1 MSKKILS
8 IILAISMVLTMC
20 VGAFSVSAAEGDV
33 TISCGETEGFI
44 TGKAGEIIEIPVSI
58 SGNTKG
64 VSTVT
69 IDLEYDDAYFEVMYD
84 WSREGSILTA
94 DRGVLED
101 MQTKFSDNETYPD
114 AKALARYSYGSPISS
129 FTGDGLLVKLFFK
142 VKQDVNVPVKTAI
155 KLYVPILSCLN
166 EAGGMDPVTIAGINQ
181 MAPVVVNPDVNV
193 TLPAQTKVTYD
204 GQPHAVVATAP
215 EGVDV
220 EVKYDGKAEAPTAVG
235 TYEVTAAVTTEGF
248 TGSAKGTLVIEPI
261 KVTVTAKNATKKIG
275 EDDPALEYTYN
286 ENALLAGDKLVG
298 GLTRAAGDAIGK
310 YPITQAAGN
319 EFKVVKEADS
329 SVNANY
335 AVTFVPGEFEIV
347 DKTPQTI
354 TVSETTLEK
363 TYGDASVKLTATAS
377 SGLTDFT
384 FALSDDDDDKVVTV
398 DGEGNV
404 TFVGAG
410 EAKITVSQAGNED
423 YAAASANVTVT
434 VNPAELTV
442 TLAGKEITY
451 GEEIGEFDITYEGF
465 VNEETKDDLLTPVT
479 VAGLPEGKV
488 IVGTYPL
495 TLEGATSNNYTISYT
510 NADLIVNP
518 REVEIA
524 SIGVYNK
531 NADET
536 TDAKINPTKIALTE
550 GKGFIAGDDVYV
562 SVTGTAAFADAEAG
576 EDKVVTISDVAVE
589 VTGKDKDN
597 YTVTV
602 ADSALTTTAT
612 IFADGSMT
620 AQDVADQIGDIIIK
634 AGDDTVVLP
643 DAPDGFTF
651 TLTGSDK
658 PEVIDPETGAITRT
672 NEEET
677 VVITITVTAEDGTTA
692 TKDVTVKVAKG
703 SLKTITAK
711 VWGYGELQG
720 DFGEQPIGSTIEVIA
735 VPDKGY
741 EVSEWFVDGKSIGK
755 TNALVQRFTVEND
768 MEIGVEFKRKSGGG
782 IPSTGTGDG
791 KITVKAPTAS
801 VTSGSTV
808 FKGSVVKLSTT
819 TSDAKIYYTTDGST
833 PTTSNAILYTS
844 EGIRISA
851 NTTIKAFAMKDS
863 KTSTI
868 ASFTYKMKTAKA
880 EFKDDAS
887 KIKYMESVSDKLF
900 EPDRAATRYEVLKAL
915 DEVMDIEDAK
925 IENGFS
931 DVSEEYKVL
940 VNKFAATTIVDGY
953 PNKTFGGEGNIT
965 RAEFVKMLAAALD
978 LDMSAAATHKFKDVQ
993 SGHWAE
999 KYIAAFSKLGYIIG
1013 DPDGNFRPDDKVT
1026 RAEVVT
1032 VMNRILKIE
1041 SAPNAA
1047 QKYTDLA
1054 KEHWAYGFIM
1064 AAAKDK

>member
-33 TISCGETEGFI
+33 TISCGGTEGFI
-44 TGKAGEIIEIPVSI
+44 TGKAGDIIEIPVSV
-58 SGNTKG
+58 SGNKKG
-64 VSTVT
+64 ISAVT
-69 IDLEYDDAYFEVMYD
+69 IHLEYDDTYLEIGEEDF
-84 WSREGSILTA
+84 SREGSIMNAKGMVMEMMNPKTTDEEL
-94 DRGVLED
+94 
-101 MQTKFSDNETYPD
+101 YPD
-114 AKALARYSYGSPISS
+114 AKAVAKYSYSHIEAIHS
-129 FTGDGLLVKLFFK
+129 GDGLLTTFMFK
-142 VKQDVNVPVKTAI
+142 VKEDANISAKTAI
-155 KLYVPILSCLN
+155 KVHVTALSYWNNDVLN
-166 EAGGMDPVTIAGINQ
+166 PVTVAGIEQ
-181 MAPVVVNPDVNV
+181 PAPIVVNPEVNV

-204 GQPHAVVATAP
+204 GQPHAVAATVP
-215 EGVDV
+215 EGVAV
-220 EVKYDGKAEAPTAVG
+220 EVKYNGKTEAPTAVG
-235 TYEVTAAVTTEGF
+235 TYEVTATATEGF
-248 TGSAKGTLVIEPI
+248 IGSAKGTLVIEPI
-261 KVTVTAKNATKKIG
+261 KVTVNATNVTKKIG
-275 EDDPALEYTYN
+275 EDDPALAYTYN
-286 ENALLAGDKLVG
+286 EDALLAGDKLVG
-298 GLTRAAGDAIGK
+298 GLTRAAGEAIGK

-335 AVTFVPGEFEIV
+335 VVTFVPGELEIV

-354 TVSETTLEK
+354 TVSETKLEK

-377 SGLTDFT
+377 SGLTGFT
-384 FALSDDDDDKVVTV
+384 FASSDDKVATV

-410 EAKITVSQAGNED
+410 EAKITVSQAGDDD
-423 YAAASANVTVT
+423 YAPASADVAVT
-434 VNPAELTV
+434 VNPAALTI
-442 TLAGKEITY
+442 TLAEKEITY

-479 VAGLPEGKV
+479 VAGLPESKV
-488 IVGTYPL
+488 IAGTYPL
-495 TLEGATSNNYTISYT
+495 TLEGATSDNYTISYT

-550 GKGFIAGDDVYV
+550 GKDFIAGDDVYV

-620 AQDVADQIGDIIIK
+620 AQDVADQIGDITIK

-711 VWGYGELQG
+711 VWGNGSLQG
-720 DFGEQPIGSTIEVIA
+720 DFGDQPIGGTIEVIA

-741 EVSEWFVDGKSIGK
+741 EVSEWFVNGESIGK
-755 TNALVQRFTVEND
+755 TNATVQRFTVEDD

-782 IPSTGTGDG
+782 IPSTGTGG
-791 KITVKAPTAS
+791 GVTVKAPTAS

-808 FKGSVVKLSTT
+808 FKGSVVKLSTM
-819 TSDAKIYYTTDGST
+819 TSGAKIYYTTDGST
-833 PTTSNAILYTS
+833 PTTSNATLYTS

-863 KTSTI
+863 KTSTV

-880 EFKDDAS
+880 EFKDDAN

-931 DVSEEYKVL
+931 DVPEGYKEL
-940 VNKFAATTIVDGY
+940 VNKFAATSIVDGY